1 MTIIRLI
8 GSVGSRKLTG
18 WIALHGVIHPLAIVG
33 VEFPLFGYRYW
44 IVVTNMAYPL
54 QTNPGVVTY
63 FYGSVLSGSDTLG
76 AAKNR

>member
-1 MTIIRLI
+1 M
-8 GSVGSRKLTG
+8 TG
-18 WIALHGVIHPLAIVG
+18 WIALHGVTRPLAIVG

-63 FYGSVLSGSDTLG
+63 YTDRSYLEVIRWVQQKIDEYWDQE
-76 AAKNR
+76 K